1 MGIILSLVTENNIM
15 EAAMSHDWNYYYDF
29 DKEQKITQ
37 WTQVSRDGNIF
48 VYEAQF
54 ECQKED
60 DYVLLVPCPR
70 LLNDVNDD
78 SDAPVFVRIE
88 MDGKKYSFRIDA
100 EGAYVGIKC
109 ARQGFRTHLAAG
121 NHAVRIQCS
130 YSGSKDVATW
140 LNVTLIKDLPAAPAV
155 TGYDTE
161 FRAAPFIMPVIEKEE
176 MPDLTDYIPGA
187 GCTDAPGRFGFSKG
201 DGVLDCAMPS
211 LGFIDKMYLCGHP
224 QYNKPFRWSYSTLPE
239 NALLR
244 GSYQPAV
251 EKIDG
256 DTFRVNHMG
265 VTWTS
270 QFNGKKF
277 SCTYSLG
284 TAGIMTESEEDYMR
298 LSSLEYAGNYQ
309 YVVVPGKNACRIL
322 SLDQLEKGIEM
333 AENFL
338 VFFGSTEFPDLPL
351 MVTLDKSPNKIE
363 VCRDTRTERLKEI
376 RFHGIHRMI
385 SATPYGMESP
395 DSISPD
401 DTEMLN
407 DLLLRCRTWSHAFMA
422 YPVKCEEYFKV
433 DEQAERVHIIQKF
446 SYRYL
451 TDEWNTAPLELAPLP
466 PVTSICG
473 TTITEADTDFHFAT
487 KFGWLKGG
495 YGKISSYSIPF
506 MITKRK
512 FPLRD
517 AAHDEPEQLLKQSMK
532 EYFRFVDQFP
542 ETIQAYPYAGSLMEP
557 FAMPSSMFY
566 FMQEDDREKLRK
578 YAAERLKGA
587 CDSNRQY
594 LYPVIQFSYM
604 MSTMPEDDK
613 VIEIYKDPQREHKKL
628 WNWYERTEPFTGTK
642 FNICYL
648 NLYFLSENIIKTG
661 AKEEIA
667 GMKIPLIEND
677 WGVGL
682 TFYYMNL
689 CALAS
694 GDFTPIRENW
704 ELIKSVFLFFDKMHD
719 WACMG
724 TGYSDNAILWAEG
737 ANYGAFTGY
746 VNMAEAVGDE
756 YEKNRAIYFAAKQM
770 ALRMAI
776 IRISIHYFNKIYNV
790 PSWYITRFLHE
801 EATPFYQFQNAANF
815 FVKNRYRPGGIYNFT
830 TEGLYPEIF
839 EALRK
844 YCPED
849 FVNII
854 GQLHDIFRTETETP
868 SFRNRG
874 WCTVEQVN
882 CMLMNNALDATF
894 PAEKVIDDID
904 YAEEHNLLMKK
915 WRGIHIFSRRLPE
928 YYFKAQVLAWNN
940 MKQHPVWMEHWENII
955 IEDAILRDSVAE
967 IRYRLQPEQT
977 GKLCFG
983 CRKKPARVT
992 VNDVPV
998 AFTMIHDAA
1007 FQIDLNTDGIVK
1019 LYFETIKRE

>member
-1 MGIILSLVTENNIM
+1 
-15 EAAMSHDWNYYYDF
+15 MSHDWNYYYDF
-29 DKEQKITQ
+29 EQEQKIESWNETARNGKHF
-37 WTQVSRDGNIF
+37 TFSS
-48 VYEAQF
+48 QF
-54 ECQKED
+54 TCPEEN
-60 DYVLLVPCPR
+60 DYVILIPFSK
-70 LLNDVNDD
+70 LLNDTEDD
-78 SDAPVFVRIE
+78 SVDPTFITAVINE
-88 MDGKKYSFRIDA
+88 KSYSFRSDI
-100 EGAYVGIKC
+100 ESAYVGMKC
-109 ARQGFRTHLAAG
+109 ARQGFRVHLTAGTHTMQ
-121 NHAVRIQCS
+121 IQLS
-130 YSGSKDVATW
+130 YGGSNDLTSR
-140 LNVTLIKDLPAAPAV
+140 LNVRLIKDLPPADVVKGFSRTITTEKTPLPQVKNV
-155 TGYDTE
+155 T
-161 FRAAPFIMPVIEKEE
+161 
-176 MPDLTDYIPGA
+176 PDLTGYIPGS

-201 DGVLDCAMPS
+201 DGVLDCAMPA
-211 LGFIDKMYLCGHP
+211 LGLIDKMYLCGHP
-224 QYNKPFRWSYSTLPE
+224 QYQKPFRWCYSTLPE
-239 NALLR
+239 NATLH
-244 GSYQPAV
+244 GSYHPAV
-251 EKIDG
+251 TKIDN
-256 DTFRVNHMG
+256 DSFKVNHMG
-265 VTWTS
+265 VTWES

-284 TAGIMTESEEDYMR
+284 TAGIITESQEGQMR
-298 LSSLEYAGNYQ
+298 LSSLEFAGNYQ
-309 YVVVPGKNACRIL
+309 YVIIPTENGYEIR
-322 SLDQLEKGIEM
+322 SLDEAEKGFSM

-351 MVTLDKSPNKIE
+351 MVALDKSPDRME
-363 VCRDTRTERLKEI
+363 VKRCHRTGRLKEI
-376 RFHGIHRMI
+376 IFHNTSRMI
-385 SATPYGMESP
+385 TATPYGMESP
-395 DSISPD
+395 EPISPD
-401 DTEMLN
+401 QTEILN
-407 DLLLRCRTWSHAFMA
+407 ELIQRCRFWSHAFMA

-451 TDEWNTAPLELAPLP
+451 TDEWNTTPLELAPLP
-466 PVTSICG
+466 PVTTICG
-473 TTITEADTDFHFAT
+473 TTETNADTDFHYAT
-487 KFGWLKGG
+487 KFGWLRGA
-495 YGKISSYSIPF
+495 YGNTSSYSIPF

-532 EYFRFVDQFP
+532 DYFRFADQFP

-557 FAMPSSMFY
+557 FAMTSSMFY
-566 FMQEDDREKLRK
+566 FMEEADREKLRK

-594 LYPVIQFSYM
+594 NYPVINWSHM
-604 MSTMPEDDK
+604 MNPKFTDAD
-613 VIEIYKDPQREHKKL
+613 VAAVYHDPAMHHKRL

-661 AKEEIA
+661 TKEEIA

-704 ELIKSVFLFFDKMHD
+704 DLIKSVFLFFDRMHD

-776 IRISIHYFNKIYNV
+776 IRISIHYYNKIYKV

-801 EATPFYQFQNAANF
+801 EATPFYQFQNAANV

-849 FVNII
+849 FANII
-854 GQLHDIFRTETETP
+854 GQLHDIFRTETETK
-868 SFRNRG
+868 SFRNKG
-874 WCTVEQVN
+874 WCSVEQVN
-882 CMLMNNALDATF
+882 CMLMNNALDTAF
-894 PAEKVIDDID
+894 PAQQVVDDID
-904 YAEEHNLLMKK
+904 YAEDHDLLMKQ
-915 WRGIHIFSRRLPE
+915 WRGIRIFSRRLPE

-940 MKQHPVWMEHWENII
+940 MKTHPVWMEHWENLVID
-955 IEDAILRDSVAE
+955 DAILRDSVAE
-967 IRYRLQPEQT
+967 IRYRKREGK
-977 GKLCFG
+977 GKLRLG
-983 CRKKPARVT
+983 CRKAPARVT
-992 VNDVPV
+992 LNDVPV
-998 AFTMIHDAA
+998 NYTMIKQGA
-1007 FQIDLNTDGIVK
+1007 FLIEPETDGILK
-1019 LYFETIKRE
+1019 IYFES